1 MKLIHQKKESSRL
14 NRQHILD
21 FPVHLHNA
29 VELVLLLEGSSVV
42 LQSDGKHPL
51 AAGDLYLSFPMQPHG
66 YENSQN
72 IDAYVWII
80 PITPYLVPYQSLLE
94 QKLPSKPILHRQHWE
109 TAGIGQLIDMAAA
122 DQNIASVEI
131 MQGYI
136 QLILGKIL
144 GLMTFTARSSTGADA
159 MEKLLLFLNTHYQEP
174 ITRKQIAHAIGYNES
189 YISHLFTDVFHIT
202 LTDYLTALRLED
214 GARFLRETDTPVSQ
228 LALSVGF
235 GSIRS
240 FHRAFSQKF
249 GMSPR
254 EYRSKNR

>member
-1 MKLIHQKKESSRL
+1 MKLIHQKKERSRL

-29 VELVLLLEGSSVV
+29 VELVLLNEGSSVV
-42 LQSDGKHPL
+42 LQSDGKHPIT
-51 AAGDLYLSFPMQPHG
+51 AGDLYLSFPMQPHG

-72 IDAYVWII
+72 IDAFVWII
-80 PITPYLVPYQSLLE
+80 PITPYLVPYQSILE
-94 QKLPSKPILHRQHWE
+94 QKLPSEPILHRQQWE
-109 TAGIGQLIDMAAA
+109 AAGIGQLIALAAE
-122 DQNIASVEI
+122 DQASASPEV

-136 QLILGKIL
+136 QLILGKVL
-144 GLMTFTARSSTGADA
+144 CLMTFTSRQSTGADA

-174 ITRKQIAHAIGYNES
+174 VTRKQIAHAVGYNES
-189 YISHLFTDVFHIT
+189 YISHLFSGIFQTT

-214 GARFLRETDTPVSQ
+214 AARMLRETALPVSQ
-228 LALSVGF
+228 IALSVGF

-249 GMSPR
+249 GISPR
-254 EYRSKNR
+254 EYRKD

>member
-1 MKLIHQKKESSRL
+1 MKLFHQKKERSRL

-29 VELVLLLEGSSVV
+29 VELVLLLEGSSVI
-42 LQSDGKHPL
+42 LQGDGKHPM

-66 YENSQN
+66 YESSQN

-80 PITPYLVPYQSLLE
+80 PVTPYLAPYQSLLE
-94 QKLPSKPILHRQHWE
+94 QKLPVGPVLRQQQWE
-109 TAGIGQLIDMAAA
+109 AAGIGQLITMAAA
-122 DQNIASVEI
+122 EQASASPEV

-136 QLILGKIL
+136 QLIIGKLLALYDLIP
-144 GLMTFTARSSTGADA
+144 RPSTGADA
-159 MEKLLLFLNTHYQEP
+159 MEQLLLFLNTHYREP
-174 ITRKQIAHAIGYNES
+174 LTRKQIAHAIGYNES
-189 YISHLFTDVFHIT
+189 YISHLFSDVFQIT

-214 GARFLRETDTPVSQ
+214 GARFLRETDMPVSQ
-228 LALSVGF
+228 IALSVGF

-249 GMSPR
+249 GISPR
-254 EYRSKNR
+254 EYRSRNR